1 MEQYKNKYWD
11 ENRDVKITVLTPTY
25 NRKDTLLRT
34 IRSIEN
40 QDFLDWEYI
49 IVNDGSTDNTD
60 EVVEQFMQ
68 TTKHPVLYIK
78 KENGGVHTARNLGYK
93 NAHGELLINLDS
105 DDEMLPDALKIIW
118 SVWKKIPKQEKTK
131 YREIVAQSMDE
142 QGARVGEPFPKDI
155 NRMPWDKARRACYKS
170 GGEHVGCFVTNVMKE
185 NLFPEPEGVT
195 FMTENILWRKLDGNY
210 CSYYINDMVQIYH
223 QDGSD
228 HLSSGLSAG
237 HKKTIQNCKN
247 ALWESTQFL
256 NDWKTYQDGG
266 SYVKELLRYCIMNH
280 ILRQDATQQ
289 KFRKGCALK
298 GVKNKCLF
306 YLMWFPSIPAA
317 KLYQKK
323 KMKR

>member
-40 QDFLDWEYI
+40 QVFSDWEYI
-49 IVNDGSTDNTD
+49 IVNDGSTDSTD
-60 EVVEQFMQ
+60 KVVEQFMQ

-78 KENGGVHTARNLGYK
+78 KENGGVHTARNLGFK
-93 NAHGELLINLDS
+93 NARGELLINLNS
-105 DDEMLPDALKIIW
+105 DDELVPEALKVFW
-118 SVWKKIPKQEKTK
+118 DTWKKIPHIDKAK
-131 YREIVAQSMDE
+131 YREVVAQCKDE
-142 QGARVGEPFPKDI
+142 SGKRVGQPFPQNI
-155 NRMPWDKARRACYKS
+155 NQLPWDKARKICYES
-170 GGEHVGCFVTNVMKE
+170 GEEHVACFVANVMKR

-195 FMTENILWRKLDGNY
+195 FMTENILWRKLDQTY
-210 CSYYINDMVQIYH
+210 CAYYINDMLRIYH
-223 QDGSD
+223 QEGND

-256 NDWKTYQDGG
+256 NDWKIYQDGG
-266 SYVKELLRYCIMNH
+266 SYAKELLRYCIMNH
-280 ILRQDATQQ
+280 ILRQDATQR

-298 GVKNKCLF
+298 GIKNKCLF
-306 YLMWFPSIPAA
+306 YLMWFPSIPAT

>member
-118 SVWKKIPKQEKTK
+118 SVWKKIPKQEKPNTVK
-131 YREIVAQSMDE
+131 LLLSLWTNKERELENPS
-142 QGARVGEPFPKDI
+142 
-155 NRMPWDKARRACYKS
+155 RRILIECHGIKH
-170 GGEHVGCFVTNVMKE
+170 GEHVINLVE
-185 NLFPEPEGVT
+185 N
-195 FMTENILWRKLDGNY
+195 MLD
-210 CSYYINDMVQIYH
+210 
-223 QDGSD
+223 
-228 HLSSGLSAG
+228 
-237 HKKTIQNCKN
+237 
-247 ALWESTQFL
+247 AL
-256 NDWKTYQDGG
+256 
-266 SYVKELLRYCIMNH
+266 
-280 ILRQDATQQ
+280 
-289 KFRKGCALK
+289 
-298 GVKNKCLF
+298 
-306 YLMWFPSIPAA
+306 
-317 KLYQKK
+317 
-323 KMKR
+323 

>member
-34 IRSIEN
+34 IQSIEN

-118 SVWKKIPKQEKTK
+118 SV
-131 YREIVAQSMDE
+131 
-142 QGARVGEPFPKDI
+142 
-155 NRMPWDKARRACYKS
+155 
-170 GGEHVGCFVTNVMKE
+170 
-185 NLFPEPEGVT
+185 
-195 FMTENILWRKLDGNY
+195 
-210 CSYYINDMVQIYH
+210 
-223 QDGSD
+223 
-228 HLSSGLSAG
+228 
-237 HKKTIQNCKN
+237 
-247 ALWESTQFL
+247 
-256 NDWKTYQDGG
+256 
-266 SYVKELLRYCIMNH
+266 
-280 ILRQDATQQ
+280 
-289 KFRKGCALK
+289 
-298 GVKNKCLF
+298 
-306 YLMWFPSIPAA
+306 
-317 KLYQKK
+317 
-323 KMKR
+323 